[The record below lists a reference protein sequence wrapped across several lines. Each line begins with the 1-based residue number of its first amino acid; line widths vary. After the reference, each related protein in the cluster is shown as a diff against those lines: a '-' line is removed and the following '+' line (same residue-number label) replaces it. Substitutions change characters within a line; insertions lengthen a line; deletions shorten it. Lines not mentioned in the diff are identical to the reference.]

1 MNYDDQLERAMSEKS
16 SEGVVGDRFQVPEP
30 EVRTEGNVTVYENFR
45 ATYDRLAREP
55 RHLTSFLQSTLG
67 TSAEI
72 DEAGRARF
80 TGSFRRERIADALA
94 EYVATYVRCDECGS
108 PDTRL
113 VSGDGTTLLRCDACG
128 VTSPVPEP

>member
-1 MNYDDQLERAMSEKS
+1 MNYDDQLERAMSEKPT
-16 SEGVVGDRFQVPEP
+16 EAVVGDRFEVPDP

-45 ATYDRLAREP
+45 ATHDRLARDP
-55 RHLTSFLQSTLG
+55 RLLLSFLQSTLG

-80 TGSFRRERIADALA
+80 TGSFRRDRIADALG
-94 EYVATYVRCDECGS
+94 EYVTAYVRCDECRS

-113 VSGDGTTLLRCDACG
+113 VSEDGTTVLRCDACG
-128 VTSPVPEP
+128 ATSPVPEP